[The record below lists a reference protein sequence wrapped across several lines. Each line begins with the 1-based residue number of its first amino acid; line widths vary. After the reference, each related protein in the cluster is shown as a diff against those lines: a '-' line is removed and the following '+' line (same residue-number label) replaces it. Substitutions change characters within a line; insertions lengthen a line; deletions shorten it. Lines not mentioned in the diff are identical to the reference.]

1 MNYRIMF
8 LINAL
13 VAVLFGL
20 AFLIV
25 PTLALKQFGVDE
37 YAATRLVSQFFG
49 TALLTVGL
57 LLWFAKDITDAN
69 LLKGAGIAL
78 LVGSVTGLI
87 ITVIGTAAGILR
99 TNWWIAALVYGLFG
113 LVYAYMVFLKPRS
126 QA

>member
-1 MNYRIMF
+1 MNYRTIF

-25 PTLALKQFGVDE
+25 PTLALKQFGVDQ

-49 TALLTVGL
+49 TAILTLGL
-57 LLWFAKDITDAN
+57 LLWFAKDITDVN
-69 LLKGAGIAL
+69 LLKGTGMAL
-78 LVGSVTGLI
+78 MIGSAAGLI
-87 ITVIGTAAGILR
+87 ITLIGTTTGVLR
-99 TNWWIAALVYGLFG
+99 TNWWIAALVYTLFG
-113 LVYAYMVFLKPRS
+113 LVYAYMVFLQPRP

>member
-1 MNYRIMF
+1 MNYRTIF

-25 PTLALKQFGVDE
+25 PTFALQQFGVDQ

-49 TALLTVGL
+49 TAILTLGL
-57 LLWFAKDITDAN
+57 LLWFAKDITDLS
-69 LLKGAGIAL
+69 LLKGTGMAL
-78 LVGSVTGLI
+78 MIGSAAGLI
-87 ITVIGTAAGILR
+87 ITLIGTANGILR
-99 TNWWIAALVYGLFG
+99 TNWWIAALVYTLFG
-113 LVYAYMVFLKPRS
+113 LVYVYLVFVQPRS